1 MLVACSGD
9 VPSQPVP
16 PHESVQLSK
25 WTILKAIY
33 RLQQQSE
40 DGFVHAK
47 ALKQHYPKM
56 MLLLTDKLHGNTM
69 YGLTRSTVTM
79 PAYMELIDR
88 KGTYRLE
95 DDGTSKAEELLRT
108 EA

>member
-33 RLQQQSE
+33 RLQQQSK

>member
-1 MLVACSGD
+1 M
-9 VPSQPVP
+9 
-16 PHESVQLSK
+16 QLSK

-33 RLQQQSE
+33 RLQQQSK

-47 ALKQHYPKM
+47 ALKQHYPEM
-56 MLLLTDKLHGNTM
+56 MLFLTDKLHGNTM

-88 KGTYRLE
+88 KAYRLT
-95 DDGTSKAEELLRT
+95 DDGISKAEELLRT